1 MPMFSLIQNLP
12 GFAVGI
18 VMIGEVTKKDF
29 EEVLIPAV
37 KAVSKEWKGI
47 NLLLVLETKLTN
59 FTEGAWR
66 KDIMT
71 NLRYYWKW
79 NKIGLVTKDTIIEKT
94 FSAFDLL
101 IPGEVKIFSSD
112 ELNAAIVW
120 ISEP

>member
-1 MPMFSLIQNLP
+1 
-12 GFAVGI
+12 
-18 VMIGEVTKKDF
+18 MIGEVTKKDF

-79 NKIGLVTKDTIIEKT
+79 NKIGLVTKNTIIEKT